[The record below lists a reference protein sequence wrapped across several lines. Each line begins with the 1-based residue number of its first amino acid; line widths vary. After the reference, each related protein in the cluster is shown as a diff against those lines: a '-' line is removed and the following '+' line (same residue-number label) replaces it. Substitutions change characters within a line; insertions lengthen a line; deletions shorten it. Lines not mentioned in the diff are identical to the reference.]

1 MLQSVRKAL
10 TLALVLASLSFAQV
24 DRATLS
30 GTITDP
36 SGAQIDNAKVAVE
49 SAATGLRRDTLTSA
63 TGAYQLPAL
72 PPGTYTISISKTGFN
87 TARFDRV
94 LLTVGQSRTLDAQL
108 SLGAVATAVEVSAET
123 TPLDQKSAEIGTVIG
138 EQQMK
143 NIPLN
148 GRHWASLMALA
159 PGAVN
164 VGEGNQNS
172 IRFFGRPRDDN
183 NWTFDGVDATGIKD
197 PRQEGNLRLVISTDS
212 IAEFRVNSLPF
223 TAEGGIGGGAQ
234 INLVS
239 KTGTNSFHGSAYEF
253 FRNSALD
260 ARRPFD
266 GPNPPPFRLNQFGGN
281 LGGRIVKDKTF
292 FFANWESLFQR
303 LTISRADGLVPSAS
317 FRQRTPA
324 ALQSLINLYPI
335 GNAPGANANVDR
347 LIAQTPEKR
356 NEHSGMMRV
365 DHRINDKHSL
375 FFRFAMTDGLIS
387 QIRNGL
393 LETRDS
399 NIRPTN
405 ITTQW
410 QQLWSPAAVNE
421 IKLGFNRSALTRND
435 VGRIP
440 EGVAIPGFTSTQPTT
455 YIIEKPSAYSIVD
468 NLSWIRGR
476 HTIKAGGEIRRIHL
490 NVGNGPATS
499 VAFANLDAFLRN
511 SLNSVSIG
519 SRLDTVGVRRNFHA
533 LYLQDEIRFSSAL
546 TLNVGLRY
554 EQYTVSKDVVGRG
567 RVFDAVRCQGFCAP
581 GTPWFFGDNDN
592 IAPRLSLA
600 WTPKSLGGKTVIRT
614 GYGRYFGPGQ
624 NDDVTAAI
632 DSLPENFS
640 LSIAD
645 APTLAYPPAP
655 FLTQLRSQGQTPR
668 SVQRDRKEPESH
680 MWTLSVQRELP
691 GALVAQVAY
700 VGNVGRNQLTRS
712 YVNTLDPVTRRRP
725 LAAFG
730 QIDEKRFDG
739 NTNFN
744 GLQSSLNRA
753 FSKGFLFQ
761 AQYMW
766 GHAISDNAGSGEG
779 GQIQNIAC
787 RACDRGDADY
797 DIRQTLTLN
806 SVYQLPFA
814 RAKWF
819 GGWDLS
825 GIYTARTGT
834 PFSVTIARTAATVPS
849 GQTQNQRA
857 DYVGGDV
864 YATNKGPGLWLN
876 PAAFAL
882 PANGLYGNSGR
893 NRFRGPGL
901 WQADIG
907 ISKKFRLTEGANLD
921 FRTEMFNLFN
931 RAQYGNPV
939 SARNNSTF
947 GTILATA
954 NDGATGTGTSRQLQ
968 FMLRLNF

>member
-1 MLQSVRKAL
+1 MLSAL
-10 TLALVLASLSFAQV
+10 KPLALFVCLQAWGQV

-30 GTITDP
+30 GVLTDP
-36 SGAQIDNAKVAVE
+36 SGAQVSSATVTVE
-49 SAATGLRRDTLTSA
+49 SSATGFRRESTSSA
-63 TGAYQLPAL
+63 SGAYQLPGL
-72 PPGTYTISISKTGFN
+72 PVGNYTVTVAREGFR
-87 TARFDRV
+87 TARIDNV
-94 LLTVGQSRTLDAQL
+94 TLTVGQTRTLDVQL
-108 SLGAVATAVEVSAET
+108 SVGAVNSSIEVAAQA
-123 TPLDQKSAEIGTVIG
+123 TPLDQTNAEIGTVIA
-138 EQQMK
+138 EQQIR

-148 GRHWASLMALA
+148 GRHWASLMQLA
-159 PGAVN
+159 PGAVS

-234 INLVS
+234 VNLVS
-239 KTGTNSFHGSAYEF
+239 KTGTNNFHGSAYEF
-253 FRNSALD
+253 LRNSALD

-266 GPNPPPFRLNQFGGN
+266 GASPPPFRLNQYGAN
-281 LGGRIVKDKTF
+281 LGGPIVKDRTF
-292 FFANWESLFQR
+292 FFANYEGLTQR

-324 ALQSLINLYPI
+324 ALQSLINGYPV

-347 LIAQTPEKR
+347 LIAQTPER
-356 NEHSGMMRV
+356 RDEHSGMARL
-365 DHRINDKHSL
+365 DQRINEKHSL
-375 FFRFAMTDGLIS
+375 FFRFAMTDGTIS
-387 QIRNGL
+387 VIRNGL
-393 LETRDS
+393 LERRESFLRPS
-399 NIRPTN
+399 NV
-405 ITTQW
+405 TTQW
-410 QQLWSPAAVNE
+410 QQIWNPTTVNE
-421 IKLGFNRSALTRND
+421 LKLGFNRSALTRND
-435 VGRIP
+435 EGLFP
-440 EGVAIPGFTSTQPTT
+440 EGVAIPGFTSSQPDS

-476 HTIKAGGEIRRIHL
+476 HTIKMGGEIRRIHL

-499 VAFANLDAFLRN
+499 VSFANLDAFLRN
-511 SLNSVSIG
+511 SLNSVSVG
-519 SRLDTVGVRRNFHA
+519 SRLDTVGVRRTFHSV
-533 LYLQDEIRFSSAL
+533 YFQDEIRLSAQL
-546 TLNVGLRY
+546 TLNLGLRY
-554 EQYTVSKDVVGRG
+554 EQYTVSKDVYGRG
-567 RVFDAVRCQGFCAP
+567 RVFDIVRCQGFCAP

-592 IAPRLSLA
+592 IAPRISLA
-600 WTPKSLGGKTVIRT
+600 WAPKSLGGKTVIRT

-640 LSIAD
+640 LTAAD
-645 APTLAYPPAP
+645 APGLSYPPSS
-655 FLTQLRSQGQTPR
+655 FLTQLRSSGQTPR
-668 SVQRDRKEPESH
+668 SVQRDREEPESH
-680 MWTLSVQRELP
+680 MWTFSIQHELP
-691 GALVAQVAY
+691 GAVVGQIAY
-700 VGNVGRNQLTRS
+700 VGNVGRNQLTRT

-725 LAAFG
+725 LTTFG

-739 NTNFN
+739 NTHFN
-744 GLQSSLNRA
+744 GLQASLTRS

-761 AQYMW
+761 TQYLW

-787 RACDRGDADY
+787 RACDSGDADY

-814 RAKWF
+814 RSRWY

-825 GIYTARTGT
+825 GLFTARTGT
-834 PFSVTIARTAATVPS
+834 PFSVTISRSAATVPS

-857 DYVGGDV
+857 DYLGGDA

-882 PANGLYGNSGR
+882 PANGTYGNSGR
-893 NRFRGPGL
+893 NRFRGPAL
-901 WQADIG
+901 WQADVG
-907 ISKKFRLTEGANLD
+907 LSKAFRLTERVNLN
-921 FRTEMFNLFN
+921 FRTEAFNLFN

-939 SARNNSTF
+939 NARNNSTF
-947 GTILATA
+947 GRILTTA
-954 NDGATGTGTSRQLQ
+954 NDGATGAGTSRQLQ

>member
-1 MLQSVRKAL
+1 MQQVLRVLLLFPLL
-10 TLALVLASLSFAQV
+10 TVWCWAQV

-30 GTITDP
+30 GTVADP
-36 SGAQIDNAKVAVE
+36 TGARMSLVQVVVD
-49 SAATGLRRDTLTSA
+49 SSA
-63 TGAYQLPAL
+63 TGFRREALTSESGFYQFPGLPV
-72 PPGTYTISISKTGFN
+72 GSYSISFLKAGFQSVK
-87 TARFDRV
+87 FDAV
-94 LLTVGQSRTLDAQL
+94 VLTVGQSRTLDAEL
-108 SLGAVATAVEVSAET
+108 AVGVVSSTVEVAAGV
-123 TPLDQKSAEIGTVIG
+123 TPLEQTNAEIGAVIG
-138 EQQMK
+138 EQQIR

-148 GRHWASLMALA
+148 GRHWASLMMLA

-223 TAEGGIGGGAQ
+223 TAEGGVGGGAQ

-239 KTGTNSFHGSAYEF
+239 KTGTNAVHGSIYEF
-253 FRNSALD
+253 FRNSKLD

-266 GPNPPPFRLNQFGGN
+266 GANPPPFRLNQFGGN
-281 LGGRIVKDKTF
+281 IGGPIIRNKTF
-292 FFANWESLFQR
+292 FFANYEGLFQR
-303 LTISRADGLVPSAS
+303 LTISRADGLVPSAA
-317 FRQRTPA
+317 FRRSTPA
-324 ALQSLINLYPI
+324 ALQSLINLYPV
-335 GNAPGANANVDR
+335 GTAPGANANVDR
-347 LIAQTPEKR
+347 LIAETPER
-356 NEHSGMMRV
+356 RDEHSGMARV
-365 DHRINDKHSL
+365 DHRINDKHSV

-387 QIRNGL
+387 LIRNGL

-399 NIRPTN
+399 YIRPSN
-405 ITTQW
+405 VTTQW
-410 QQLWSPAAVNE
+410 QQIWTPAMVNE
-421 IKLGFNRSALTRND
+421 VKLGFNRSALTRND
-435 VGRIP
+435 VGLIP

-455 YIIEKPSAYSIVD
+455 YIIEKPSAYSVVD

-476 HTIKAGGEIRRIHL
+476 HTIKMGGEIRRIHL

-499 VAFANLDAFLRN
+499 VAFANLDSFLRN

-519 SRLDTVGVRRNFHA
+519 SRLDTVGVRRTFHSV
-533 LYLQDEIRFSSAL
+533 YFQDEIRVKSTL
-546 TLNVGLRY
+546 TLNLGLRY
-554 EQYTVSKDVVGRG
+554 EQYTVSKDVYGRG
-567 RVFDAVRCQGFCAP
+567 RVFDIVRCEGFCAP

-592 IAPRLSLA
+592 IAPRISLA
-600 WTPKSLGGKTVIRT
+600 WSPKMLGGKTVIRT

-632 DSLPENFS
+632 DSLPENLS
-640 LSIAD
+640 LTAAD
-645 APTLAYPPAP
+645 APTLSYPPTP
-655 FLTQLRSQGQTPR
+655 FLGQLRSQGQTPR

-680 MWTLSVQRELP
+680 MWTLSLQHELP
-691 GALVAQVAY
+691 GSMVAQVAY
-700 VGNVGRNQLTRS
+700 VGNVGRNQLTRT

-739 NTNFN
+739 NTSFN
-744 GLQSSLNRA
+744 GLQSSLTKA
-753 FSKGFLFQ
+753 YSKGWLFQ

-779 GQIQNIAC
+779 GQIQNVAC

-797 DIRQTLTLN
+797 DIRHTFTSN
-806 SVYQLPFA
+806 AVYQLPFA
-814 RAKWF
+814 RQRWF

-825 GIYTARTGT
+825 GIFTARTGT
-834 PFSVTIARTAATVPS
+834 PFSVTISRTAATVPS
-849 GQTQNQRA
+849 GQTQTQRA
-857 DYVGGDV
+857 DYLGGDV
-864 YATNKGPGLWLN
+864 YVTNKGPGLWLN

-882 PANGLYGNSGR
+882 PASGTYGNSGR
-893 NRFRGPGL
+893 NRFRGPNL
-901 WQADIG
+901 WQADLG
-907 ISKKFRLTEGANLD
+907 LTKKFRVTERLNLD
-921 FRTEMFNLFN
+921 FRTELFNLFN

-939 SARNNSTF
+939 NTRQASTF

-954 NDGATGTGTSRQLQ
+954 NDGATGTGTSRQIQ